1 MKKLGNIM
9 SYKKDIKV
17 AIDRVLEENMDVEEK
32 IFASIKLIYTKAIEE
47 SKITGQSIESITYE
61 IMEGVEQSLS
71 DLTKK
76 EKILNDIAKSIL
88 EILYLNIKIAIT
100 KSKRKLSLANQNY
113 QNTIEREKDNLLAS
127 IDTLKKYA
135 KDNNYLLFNNDLT
148 LIEKKVS
155 QWIEEIDKEKLK

>member
-1 MKKLGNIM
+1 M

>member
-1 MKKLGNIM
+1 M

-71 DLTKK
+71 NLTQK

-113 QNTIEREKDNLLAS
+113 QDTIEREKDNLLAS